1 MSSPRWYIGLESLTL
16 AVIGVLALAVGAL
29 VSRPDVALIG
39 SVFVLTFAWGWI
51 TRPTAQP
58 GVVVRRTSARARA
71 GAVAAEVHV
80 PPIAGVETVRLRV
93 SSAGFRPVE
102 GLVDARTERVL
113 PTELAT
119 ARTGVQDMF
128 RLDHLSASSDSA
140 VLSPVETTGPLRVT
154 VHPPLVTLQG
164 TPVPPRLAGLTGNH
178 TSRRVGDGT
187 AFRDVHLFTP
197 GDRLRR
203 IDWRV
208 SARRSLDVRT
218 GRLTELYVR
227 RTFATADAS
236 VMLVVDSRD
245 AVGPDVA
252 TWGGGQAAAVDEP
265 ISLDLAR
272 EAAAAIAHVVL
283 AAGDR
288 VGLEDLGLRRRPV
301 APAAGRGQFERISR
315 RLAALAPESFPSPR
329 KRAPQVPSSA
339 LLVVFST
346 FLDDEAAR
354 MARTWRG
361 QGHRVI
367 AVDTLPP
374 VRTSGLDALGD
385 FAYQV
390 VQLERQVRLDQ
401 LRRSGAEMLRWID
414 PEAPGA
420 SGIQVAWRLLTRT
433 RPRRGSGVPGRP
445 GAGVS
450 R

>member
-1 MSSPRWYIGLESLTL
+1 YG
-16 AVIGVLALAVGAL
+16 
-29 VSRPDVALIG
+29 
-39 SVFVLTFAWGWI
+39 
-51 TRPTAQP
+51 
-58 GVVVRRTSARARA
+58 
-71 GAVAAEVHV
+71 
-80 PPIAGVETVRLRV
+80 
-93 SSAGFRPVE
+93 
-102 GLVDARTERVL
+102 
-113 PTELAT
+113 
-119 ARTGVQDMF
+119 
-128 RLDHLSASSDSA
+128 
-140 VLSPVETTGPLRVT
+140 
-154 VHPPLVTLQG
+154 
-164 TPVPPRLAGLTGNH
+164 
-178 TSRRVGDGT
+178 
-187 AFRDVHLFTP
+187 
-197 GDRLRR
+197 
-203 IDWRV
+203 
-208 SARRSLDVRT
+208 
-218 GRLTELYVR
+218 R

-288 VGLEDLGLRRRPV
+288 VGLDDLGLRRRPV
-301 APAAGRGQFERISR
+301 RPAAGRGQFERISR

-339 LLVVFST
+339 LLVMFST
-346 FLDDEAAR
+346 VLDDEAAR

-374 VRTSGLDALGD
+374 VRTTGLDALGD

-401 LRRSGAEMLRWID
+401 LRRSGVEMLRWID

-420 SGIQVAWRLLTRT
+420 SGIQVAWRLLTRA

-445 GAGVS
+445 GAGVHRGASPAVTPAASPGCAS
-450 R
+450 RSLRCGATGTCPHRVRAGSRGWACGSAGTCRPGWCGGWPRCSCSAQARWWPAGWCSWWRPRCWPWPSRSAAAG